1 MNWFLFGSWDFLL
14 AAAGYVLPFLFVLTV
29 VVFFHELGHFAVAR
43 WNGVR
48 VEVFSVGFGR
58 EIFGFT
64 DRHGTRWKFAWVPL
78 GGYVR
83 FQGDANA
90 ASVPDSSA
98 SAPAQQPA
106 PGDDGNFHN
115 KPLFARIAVTAAGP
129 LANFILAILIFA
141 TLAFF
146 FGQYVRDPRIDEVRL
161 DSAAAEAGL
170 QAGDIVRAIDGVEI
184 ESFQDIRREVLRH
197 PDESLTFTIERAGA
211 SLQLPVTP
219 RWETVTDV
227 FGNETRAGVLGVIHH
242 ASGVGDVRHVEYG
255 LFAALGQGVA
265 RTYVIARDT
274 LVYVGH
280 MITGQRDAD
289 QLGGPLRIAQI
300 SGQSAEL
307 GWLSLIQLT
316 ALLSVSIG
324 LINLFPIPLLDG
336 GHLLYY
342 AIEGLLGRPMAQRWQ
357 EAGFRVGFAVVIGLM
372 LFVTWNDLR
381 HLQIFAF
388 LSDML
393 S

>member
-1 MNWFLFGSWDFLL
+1 MSLSLFGFWDFFLS
-14 AAAGYVLPFLFVLTV
+14 AAGYVLPFLFVLTV
-29 VVFFHELGHFAVAR
+29 VVFFHELGHFGVAR
-43 WNGVR
+43 WCGVR
-48 VEVFSVGFGR
+48 VEAFSIGFGG

-64 DRHGTRWKFAWVPL
+64 DRRGTRWKFSWVPL

-83 FQGDANA
+83 FQDDANV
-90 ASVPDSSA
+90 ASVPDASA
-98 SAPAQQPA
+98 SGSNQ
-106 PGDDGNFHN
+106 DDSGNFHN
-115 KPLFARIAVTAAGP
+115 KSLSARIAVTAAGP
-129 LANFILAILIFA
+129 VANFILAVFIF
-141 TLAFF
+141 TVLAFF
-146 FGQYVRDPRIDEVRL
+146 VGEYVRDPRVDEVRP

-170 QAGDIVRAIDGVEI
+170 LPGDIVRAIDGVEV
-184 ESFQDIRREVLRH
+184 ETFQDIREGVLRR
-197 PDESLTFTIERAGA
+197 PDQSLSFTIERDGA
-211 SLQLPVTP
+211 LLQLPVTP
-219 RWETVTDV
+219 RWETITDA
-227 FGNETRAGVLGVIHH
+227 FGNETRAGVLGVVHY
-242 ASGVGDVRHVEYG
+242 ASGGSDVRHVEYG
-255 LFAALGQGVA
+255 VFAALEEGVT
-265 RTYVIARDT
+265 RTYQITRDT

-280 MITGQRDAD
+280 MLTGKQNAD

-342 AIEGLLGRPMAQRWQ
+342 TIEGLLGRPLAQRYQ
-357 EAGFRVGFAVVIGLM
+357 EAGFRVGFALVVALM

-381 HLQIFAF
+381 NLRLFEF

-393 S
+393 G

>member
-1 MNWFLFGSWDFLL
+1 MDLFLIGSWDVLL

-48 VEVFSVGFGR
+48 VEAFSVGFGR

-64 DRHGTRWKFAWVPL
+64 DRRGTRWKFSWIPL

-90 ASVPDSSA
+90 ASVPDA
-98 SAPAQQPA
+98 AANGRP
-106 PGDDGNFHN
+106 DDRGNFHN
-115 KPLFARIAVTAAGP
+115 QPLFARIAVTAAGP
-129 LANFILAILIFA
+129 LANFILAVLIFA

-146 FGQYVRDPRIDEVRL
+146 FGEYVRAPRVDEVRP

-170 QAGDIVRAIDGVEI
+170 LPGDIVRAIDGVEI

-197 PDESLTFTIERAGA
+197 PDESLTFTIERGGE
-211 SLQLPVTP
+211 SMRLPVVP
-219 RWETVTDV
+219 RWETITDA
-227 FGNETRAGVLGVIHH
+227 FGNETRAGVLGVVHH
-242 ASGVGDVRHVEYG
+242 ATGAGDVRHVEYG
-255 LFAALGQGVA
+255 LFASLAEGVA
-265 RTYVIARDT
+265 RTYAITRDT

-280 MITGQRDAD
+280 MITGRRDAD

-342 AIEGLLGRPMAQRWQ
+342 AIEGLLGRPLAQRYQ
-357 EAGFRVGFAVVIGLM
+357 EAGFRVGFALVIGLM

>member
-1 MNWFLFGSWDFLL
+1 MDLFLFGFWDFFLS
-14 AAAGYVLPFLFVLTV
+14 AVGYVFPFLFVLTV
-29 VVFFHELGHFAVAR
+29 VVFFHELGHFGVAR
-43 WNGVR
+43 WNDVQ
-48 VEVFSVGFGR
+48 VEVFSIGFGK

-64 DRHGTRWKFAWVPL
+64 DRCGTRWKFSWIPL

-83 FQGDANA
+83 FQDDANA
-90 ASVPDSSA
+90 ASVPDVSA
-98 SAPAQQPA
+98 DGQAQ
-106 PGDDGNFHN
+106 DDAGNFHN
-115 KPLFARIAVTAAGP
+115 KSLSARIAVTAAGP
-129 LANFILAILIFA
+129 IANFILAVLIFA

-146 FGQYVRDPRIDEVRL
+146 FGEYARAPRIDEVRP

-170 QAGDIVRAIDGVEI
+170 RPGDIVRAIDGVEI
-184 ESFQDIRREVLRH
+184 ESFQDIRQEVMRR
-197 PDESLTFTIERAGA
+197 PDQSLFFTIERDGENVR
-211 SLQLPVTP
+211 LPVVP
-219 RWETVTDV
+219 RWETITDV
-227 FGNETRAGVLGVIHH
+227 FGNETRAGVLGVVHH
-242 ASGVGDVRHVEYG
+242 ASGTGDVRHVEYG
-255 LFAALGQGVA
+255 FFAALGEGVT
-265 RTYVIARDT
+265 RTYAITRDT

-280 MITGQRDAD
+280 MIIGKQDAD

-342 AIEGLLGRPMAQRWQ
+342 AIEGLLGRPLAQRYQ
-357 EAGFRVGFAVVIGLM
+357 EAGFRVGFALVVALM

-381 HLQIFAF
+381 HLQLFTF

-393 S
+393 G